1 MDSALAASYVIVFEG
16 VHAISLP
23 NLRLLN
29 EASGELLTFGPDFDD
44 HGIAQQQQ
52 QQQANNNA
60 NNNGNPLA
68 RKYLRR
74 RPIFGPLRYVDMNP
88 FDRLNRANAQLN
100 NNGQQQLA
108 PTDQLPMILI
118 DLERTCNLD

>member
-1 MDSALAASYVIVFEG
+1 MDSALAASYVIMFEG

-52 QQQANNNA
+52 QANNNA
-60 NNNGNPLA
+60 NNNGNTPA

-100 NNGQQQLA
+100 NNGQQPA

-118 DLERTCNLD
+118 DLGRTCNLD